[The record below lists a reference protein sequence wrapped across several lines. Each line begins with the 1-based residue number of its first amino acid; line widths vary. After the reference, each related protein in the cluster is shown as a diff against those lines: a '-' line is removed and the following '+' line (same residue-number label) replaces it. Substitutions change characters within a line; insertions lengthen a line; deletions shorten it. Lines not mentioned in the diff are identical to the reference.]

1 MTAQKEAVEKKEKL
15 TSYEEMKGDLFVWLQ
30 ALMVCL
36 VTLIV
41 VFTFCGRVVGVK
53 GDSMYPTLHD
63 GDMLLLRSVGYTP
76 KQGDIVVLNKK
87 SGVFDEAIVKRI
99 IAVGGQTVSIDYAA
113 GTVTV
118 DGQVLEDD
126 YIAERMTVLP
136 DPYLSIQEVTVPEG
150 SVFVMGDNRNHSS
163 DSRDQRLGTVDER
176 YILGQAVMVFFPF
189 RDIRLLG

>member
-63 GDMLLLRSVGYTP
+63 GDMLLLHSVGYTP

-118 DGQVLEDD
+118 DGQVLDEP
-126 YIAERMTVLP
+126 YIAEVMTLPP
-136 DPYLSIQEVTVPEG
+136 DPYENITEVTVPEG

-189 RDIRLLG
+189 QDIRLLG

>member
-1 MTAQKEAVEKKEKL
+1 MTAQIEEAEKKEKL
-15 TSYEEMKGDLFVWLQ
+15 TSYEGMKGDLFVWLQ
-30 ALMVCL
+30 ALMMCL
-36 VTLIV
+36 VALIV
-41 VFTFCGRVVGVK
+41 IFTFCGRVVGVS

-63 GDMLLLRSVGYTP
+63 GDMLLLRSAGYTP
-76 KQGDIVVLNKK
+76 KQGDIVVLNKR
-87 SGVFDEAIVKRI
+87 SGVFSEPIVKRI
-99 IAVGGQTVSIDYAA
+99 IAVGGQTVSIDYEA

-126 YIAERMTVLP
+126 YTAERMVFP
-136 DPYLSIQEVTVPEG
+136 SDPYLTIQEVTVPEG

-189 RDIRLLG
+189 QDIRPLT

>member
-1 MTAQKEAVEKKEKL
+1 MTAQTEEVEKKEKL
-15 TSYEEMKGDLFVWLQ
+15 TSYEGMKGDLFVWLQ

-36 VTLIV
+36 VALIV
-41 VFTFCGRVVGVK
+41 VFTFCGRVVGVR

-99 IAVGGQTVSIDYAA
+99 IAVGGQTVSIDYEA

-118 DGQVLEDD
+118 DGQVLDEP
-126 YIAERMTVLP
+126 YTAEVMTLPP
-136 DPYLSIQEVTVPEG
+136 DPYENITEVTVPEG

-176 YILGQAVMVFFPF
+176 YILGQAVMVFYPF

>member
-176 YILGQAVMVFFPF
+176 YILGQAVMVFYPF

>member
-1 MTAQKEAVEKKEKL
+1 MEKKEKL
-15 TSYEEMKGDLFVWLQ
+15 NSYEEMKGDLFVWLQ

-118 DGQVLEDD
+118 DGQVLDEP
-126 YIAERMTVLP
+126 YIAEVMTLPP
-136 DPYLSIQEVTVPEG
+136 DPYENITEVTVPEG

-176 YILGQAVMVFFPF
+176 YILGQAVMVFYPF

>member
-99 IAVGGQTVSIDYAA
+99 IAVGGQTVSIDYTA

-126 YIAERMTVLP
+126 YIAERMTVPP

-189 RDIRLLG
+189 QDVRLLG